1 MRTCYILIVALT
13 VLLGSCDTP
22 FVENDMY
29 DYSVDQQ
36 MGCFCPQA
44 EVWVRL
50 FVRADTI
57 ALATNISTGSHLAY
71 QQWSLYRTVKGLFDE
86 IAMIDTSMFDV
97 VVVMDS
103 TYNYP
108 SYAHFAPK
116 PIVHG
121 DTALVVDDAQWSYS
135 TRNFVRLGQ

>member
-1 MRTCYILIVALT
+1 MRTYYIPFVALT
-13 VLLGSCDTP
+13 VLLGTCDTG
-22 FVENDMY
+22 FDESDLY

-44 EVWVRL
+44 GVWVRL

-57 ALATNISTGSHLAY
+57 AHATNISTGSHLAN
-71 QQWSLYRTVKGLFDE
+71 QQLSPYRTVKGLFDE
-86 IAMIDTSMFDV
+86 IAMIDKSMFDV

-108 SYAHFAPK
+108 SYVHCSPK

-121 DTALVVDDAQWSYS
+121 DTVVVVAVAQWSYS